1 MRYSKY
7 VELCFCT
14 QHAQKI
20 LLIVPKI
27 QNYHVLG
34 KLSERITLQHSKV
47 YIIQNFQECQEALL
61 NAEKGL
67 RITCVGAVWQSWA
80 LLRDG
85 KVV

>member
-7 VELCFCT
+7 VDGVFVDSTHENSSHCS
-14 QHAQKI
+14 
-20 LLIVPKI
+20 

-34 KLSERITLQHSKV
+34 KLSERITLQNSKV

-85 KVV
+85 KIV

>member
-7 VELCFCT
+7 VERCFFR
-14 QHAQKI
+14 QHARKFFSLFAKYKI
-20 LLIVPKI
+20 TMYLV
-27 QNYHVLG
+27 NYPSVSIH
-34 KLSERITLQHSKV
+34 SNSKV
-47 YIIQNFQECQEALL
+47 CIIQNFQECQEALL

-85 KVV
+85 KVE